1 MKRLWMWFVLLNKR
15 LYKKIT
21 YVCFLVLIPV
31 FVLLLSV
38 TSGEASGVISVI
50 LSQEDP
56 QNSLSNVIVEDLM
69 HNSIIIAFREET
81 PEEAR
86 KLLQAGKAD
95 AVWIF
100 PENMEERLLA
110 YVTDQRSGDGFI
122 RVLEREQTVPL
133 RLARERLC
141 STVQKQAVRL
151 TFLDYLRQIAPE
163 TEEISDQQLLAYLDN
178 TAVSGELF
186 EFYDM
191 SGNRREGSGNYLT
204 ATVRGLLVVLAAVSA
219 MVTAMY
225 YQQDYDRGIFCLLP
239 EKYRMFGELGY
250 QLISSVNIL
259 FFIDLA
265 LVITGLN
272 VLIWVEILNFVLYS
286 ICCGLFGILLR
297 TILGGRRGVA
307 VLIPVMTI
315 VMLAVCPVFFD
326 LAAVRGLQFLFP
338 PTYFV
343 NCAFNHKY
351 FLYFVVY
358 DFALAVICAAASWLK
373 RKLARWKIREN
384 SVKMR
389 HSI

>member
-1 MKRLWMWFVLLNKR
+1 MKKLWMWFLLLNKR

-21 YVCFLVLIPV
+21 YVCFLILIPV
-31 FVLLLSV
+31 FVLLLSF
-38 TSGEASGVISVI
+38 TGSEASGIISVI

-56 QNSLSNVIVEDLM
+56 QNALSNVIVEDLM
-69 HNSIIIAFREET
+69 QNSIVIAFREET
-81 PEEAR
+81 PEEAQKQLR
-86 KLLQAGKAD
+86 AGKAD

-100 PENMEERLLA
+100 PEDMEDRLLA
-110 YVTDQRSGDGFI
+110 YVTDQRSSDGFI

-133 RLARERLC
+133 RLAREKLC
-141 STVQKQAVRL
+141 SAVQKQAVRL
-151 TFLDYLRQIAPE
+151 TFLDYVHQAVPE
-163 TEEISDQQLLAYLDN
+163 TREISDQQLLAYLDE
-178 TAVSGELF
+178 TAVSGDLF

-191 SGNRREGSGNYLT
+191 SGNRRDGSGDYLT
-204 ATVRGLLVVLAAVSA
+204 APIRGLLAVLAVVSA

-225 YQQDYDRGIFCLLP
+225 YQADYDRGIFCLLP

-250 QLISSVNIL
+250 QLISSFNIL
-259 FFIDLA
+259 LFIDLA

-272 VLIWVEILNFVLYS
+272 VLIWIEVLNFILYS

-297 TILGGRRGVA
+297 TIFGGRRGVA

-326 LAAVRGLQFLFP
+326 LASVRSLQYLFP

-351 FLYFVVY
+351 FLYFVGY
-358 DFALAVICAAASWLK
+358 DLALAVICAATGWLK
-373 RKLARWKIREN
+373 RKITRWKIREKL
-384 SVKMR
+384 V
-389 HSI
+389 